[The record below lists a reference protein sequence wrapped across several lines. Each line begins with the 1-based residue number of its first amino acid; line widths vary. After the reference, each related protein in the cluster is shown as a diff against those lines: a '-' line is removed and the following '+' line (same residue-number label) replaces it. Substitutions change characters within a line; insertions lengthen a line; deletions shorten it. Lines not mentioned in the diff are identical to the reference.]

1 MVRLD
6 QTNHILLPDQTVI
19 VEYDCGNC
27 PTELVTWHPVM
38 PNGVGGLD
46 LKAEAGGLDLKAKV
60 GGLDLR
66 PNCPVDPRMCPT
78 KLWHWIRIG

>member
-1 MVRLD
+1 MVLLD

-19 VEYDCGNC
+19 VEYDRGNC

-46 LKAEAGGLDLKAKV
+46 LKAEAGGLD
-60 GGLDLR
+60 
-66 PNCPVDPRMCPT
+66 
-78 KLWHWIRIG
+78 